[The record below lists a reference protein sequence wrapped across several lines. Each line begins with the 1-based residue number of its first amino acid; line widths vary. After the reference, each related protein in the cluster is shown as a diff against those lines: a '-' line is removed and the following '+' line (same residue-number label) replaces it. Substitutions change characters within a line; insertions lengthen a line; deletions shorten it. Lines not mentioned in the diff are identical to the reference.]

1 VAFNTSSGISAWGGS
16 TSVQDS
22 IIALNASPN
31 CPYAVGLTIDHASLA
46 CNDALTNTT
55 LKLGAL
61 TASAGTFVNP
71 LQTGSP
77 AINAGE
83 TNCLETLIFSK
94 DQRGYARPYGMA
106 CDIGAYEFGAGLHLT
121 VGTPAAETPSLAILQ
136 IATATPSATVPVLQ
150 IVTDTPTAQL
160 AAVVIPT
167 LNAYCRKGPG
177 TLYDQVMVLQKGT
190 AYNVIGRDS
199 LNSWWQIQATGS
211 NACWVGDANVSK
223 QGPVEQAAIV
233 QGAPLPGTPGNF
245 VSSFVCNLKS
255 KTLGVS
261 FNWAGVP
268 VVTGYR
274 IYQNGSLLTT
284 VAGNLT
290 TYHEAAPLGV
300 DLVYEL
306 EAFNAYGVAPRSS
319 TNVPACK

>member
-1 VAFNTSSGISAWGGS
+1 MPV
-16 TSVQDS
+16 
-22 IIALNASPN
+22 
-31 CPYAVGLTIDHASLA
+31 
-46 CNDALTNTT
+46 
-55 LKLGAL
+55 
-61 TASAGTFVNP
+61 
-71 LQTGSP
+71 
-77 AINAGE
+77 
-83 TNCLETLIFSK
+83 
-94 DQRGYARPYGMA
+94 
-106 CDIGAYEFGAGLHLT
+106 
-121 VGTPAAETPSLAILQ
+121 LQ
-136 IATATPSATVPVLQ
+136 IATATPSATLPVLQ

-199 LNSWWQIQATGS
+199 LNSWWQIQASGS
-211 NACWVGDANVSK
+211 TACWVGDANVSK

-233 QGAPLPGTPGNF
+233 QGPPLPGTPANF
-245 VSSFVCNLKS
+245 VSSFVCNIKS

-268 VVTGYR
+268 GASGYR
-274 IYQNGSLLTT
+274 IYRNGNLLAT

-290 TYHEAAPLGV
+290 AYHDAAPLGV

-319 TNVPACK
+319 TKVPACK

>member
-1 VAFNTSSGISAWGGS
+1 LRVEGYAYDSSGARLIGSYRDSSTGNIISEASDIVTVPFLPCGGS
-16 TSVQDS
+16 GTGTG
-22 IIALNASPN
+22 AA
-31 CPYAVGLTIDHASLA
+31 AVTPTD
-46 CNDALTNTT
+46 
-55 LKLGAL
+55 
-61 TASAGTFVNP
+61 TA
-71 LQTGSP
+71 
-77 AINAGE
+77 
-83 TNCLETLIFSK
+83 
-94 DQRGYARPYGMA
+94 
-106 CDIGAYEFGAGLHLT
+106 
-121 VGTPAAETPSLAILQ
+121 AA
-136 IATATPSATVPVLQ
+136 
-150 IVTDTPTAQL
+150 TPTAQL
-160 AAVVIPT
+160 AAEVIPT
-167 LNAYCRKGPG
+167 LNAFCRKGPG

-199 LNSWWQIQATGS
+199 LNSWWQIQTTGS

-261 FNWAGVP
+261 YNWGGAAGVS
-268 VVTGYR
+268 GYR

-290 TYHEAAPLGV
+290 TYHEAAPLGE

-306 EAFNAYGVAPRSS
+306 EAFNAYGVAARSS
-319 TNVPACK
+319 TNVPVCK

>member
-1 VAFNTSSGISAWGGS
+1 
-16 TSVQDS
+16 
-22 IIALNASPN
+22 
-31 CPYAVGLTIDHASLA
+31 
-46 CNDALTNTT
+46 
-55 LKLGAL
+55 
-61 TASAGTFVNP
+61 
-71 LQTGSP
+71 
-77 AINAGE
+77 
-83 TNCLETLIFSK
+83 
-94 DQRGYARPYGMA
+94 MA

-167 LNAYCRKGPG
+167 LNAFCRKGPG

-190 AYNVIGRDS
+190 AYNVTGRDS
-199 LNSWWQIQATGS
+199 LNSWWQIQTTGS
-211 NACWVGDANVSK
+211 NTCWVGDANVSK

-268 VVTGYR
+268 GVTGYR

-284 VAGNLT
+284 VAANLT

-319 TNVPACK
+319 TKVPACK